1 MHLRLASL
9 AVACCLATLLVPAA
23 TEQQSPWEHYDEAS
37 GQERQRPRPRPRPKG
52 RNPVV
57 RDMRPAVQRWAR
69 PANVANGALLLLSG
83 LPVAMRG
90 GLLNLQPI
98 GVLLGGWV
106 SLFGMLLLLVEVR
119 LKPVRDWLRRNFGFL
134 FHGARGC
141 CSAPPPCHSPA
152 GPSVRS
158 PPSQR

>member
-1 MHLRLASL
+1 MRHLL
-9 AVACCLATLLVPAA
+9 AVCCVSMLLALAA
-23 TEQQSPWEHYDEAS
+23 SEQQPPSDHQDAS
-37 GQERQRPRPRPRPKG
+37 GQERQRPRPRPAARLA
-52 RNPVV
+52 

-83 LPVAMRG
+83 LPVAMQG

-98 GVLLGGWV
+98 GLLLGGWV

-134 FHGARGC
+134 FHGSGCKAMFDSVALLVPQLLPRPHGTQAFGRGLL
-141 CSAPPPCHSPA
+141 
-152 GPSVRS
+152 
-158 PPSQR
+158 

>member
-1 MHLRLASL
+1 MFASFRLAPL

-106 SLFGMLLLLVEVR
+106 LPDLQ
-119 LKPVRDWLRRNFGFL
+119 
-134 FHGARGC
+134 
-141 CSAPPPCHSPA
+141 PCVAAQTMRPAQSPA
-152 GPSVRS
+152 PSPEPCTQPGDS
-158 PPSQR
+158 GG